1 MGDNIAVQ
9 ALALAAVSQ
18 GAALIQQISRFG
30 TWDQDRSEE
39 APLAILKGLRVEN
52 PVTAY
57 DVYPDKDL
65 VLGYQT
71 FVDAFSVSGGSE
83 TQEMELAKYILAF
96 LGLGTKV
103 FYDSNMLA
111 AIDREFHNLDAV
123 YQAGEDPKDLQD
135 EYVKGLAELYH
146 KLISSSPYGKL
157 MIYGNEEYLKQ
168 EKIQQR
174 IRALLLGV
182 VRAVILWRQLGGSR
196 LRLFFKRRKFMDF
209 MADHAQRL

>member
-1 MGDNIAVQ
+1 MADNIAVQ

-18 GAALIQQISRFG
+18 GAAIIQQISRFG

-39 APLAILKGLRVEN
+39 APLALLRALRVEN
-52 PVTAY
+52 PGTAY
-57 DVYPDKDL
+57 DVYPDRDM

-83 TQEMELAKYILAF
+83 KQEMELAKYILTF
-96 LGLGTKV
+96 LSLGTKV
-103 FYDSNMLA
+103 FYDSAMLNS
-111 AIDREFHNLDAV
+111 IDRELHSLDAV
-123 YQAGEDPKDLQD
+123 YFAGEEPRDIQD
-135 EYVKGLAELYH
+135 EYVKGLAELYK
-146 KLISSSPYGKL
+146 KLISSCPYGKI

-174 IRALLLGV
+174 IRALLLAV

-196 LRLFFKRRKFMDF
+196 LRLFFRRRRIMDY
-209 MADHAQRL
+209 MADHVQRI

>member
-39 APLAILKGLRVEN
+39 APLAILRALRVEN

-146 KLISSSPYGKL
+146 KLISSSPHGKL